1 MRTLDFTIV
10 GKPLKAFFLTNL
22 ILKPYLKEKRMIE
35 FIFRLWN
42 IRFIHQCL
50 YLKYT
55 NMYVSLQNMFV
66 FENQLGHFFILNIL
80 TNVYEQENSQYVNK
94 HRSGLQI
101 KIP

>member
-1 MRTLDFTIV
+1 
-10 GKPLKAFFLTNL
+10 
-22 ILKPYLKEKRMIE
+22 
-35 FIFRLWN
+35 
-42 IRFIHQCL
+42 
-50 YLKYT
+50 
-55 NMYVSLQNMFV
+55 MFV